1 MKSRY
6 TGALLAL
13 LSIGAIAAPG
23 VAQARH
29 GSDDPV
35 SHVRHEH
42 HRFDHRLRSDD
53 NDSIRD
59 GRHGTDDGPNHR

>member
-6 TGALLAL
+6 AGALIAL

-23 VAQARH
+23 VAQASH

-35 SHVRHEH
+35 GHVRHEH
-42 HRFDHRLRSDD
+42 HRFDHH
-53 NDSIRD
+53 RD
-59 GRHGTDDGPNHR
+59 RGDRQGSDDGPNHR